1 MEIDKSLKQKGR
13 KLLANHM
20 MRYYSSNTEKRFKFW
35 KELVNIQKQ
44 REELLKRTIQ
54 HWRKCQMMQVKAV
67 FKTFISQQK

>member
-35 KELVNIQKQ
+35 KELVNIQK
-44 REELLKRTIQ
+44 
-54 HWRKCQMMQVKAV
+54 
-67 FKTFISQQK
+67 